1 MTGVDRRLCGGLVA
15 NTVALAL
22 ATALQGCGHP
32 SVAAVPPGAPPA
44 APSAPAKRIADEAST
59 LVWGAD
65 AKGLGSIAVS
75 DGRLFVGFERGVRV
89 FSGGVAGRQAAWPHH
104 DVEVDTGQ
112 IAALGGQ
119 VYFYLDRGQH
129 RDIER
134 LDVESG
140 SPATKF
146 LDLHDE
152 IRDIAVDR
160 NALIVTTSNAVTV
173 APLPE
178 GPAWTATFAG
188 DYTHGLAIDARYA
201 YVSVGHA
208 LWRVDRRDRTQSQLA
223 VAGEHRS
230 IHAAVSDGTNVYFF
244 ISNNLFSGSGEGGA
258 ARSTLVMRVPAI
270 GGSATQVAELPKGVG
285 SAAIANGILFAEQE
299 DSVVAVDVATGHV
312 ETVDIG
318 WAYPRRLLV
327 DGEFLSYVSKSGLR
341 RVSITRRLPEARL
354 RLPSCSPV
362 AEAPPPRPPAITLGT
377 AVRGDVGT
385 VRSDA
390 TGVYWSEP
398 KAGRI
403 MRVARP
409 GADGAA
415 RAAQAVVVAEHQVEP
430 SALAV
435 GGGRAYW
442 IAGKHDVTRTGVGGG
457 GPEVIWRTKLEAH
470 ELAVL
475 GDVVYWVEKTPEY
488 DDLLMELRLPGGPPR
503 EVLRLSLVLD
513 LVAGGDSVFLG
524 LHEGGVVRFEAASG
538 RARILAGTDS
548 AAHLSIAG
556 SFVYWASPRETA
568 AYRVDR
574 DGGVPQQLM
583 LSPRGAHRD
592 IVITAISTSGNR
604 AIWMA
609 RDDFNEP
616 RIAEGDFSGRCA
628 RIGWTTVDPAAT
640 SIYADEAGVYWVA
653 GNHVLAK
660 PAAAK

>member
-1 MTGVDRRLCGGLVA
+1 MTGIGWRLCGIVA
-15 NTVALAL
+15 GAVALAL
-22 ATALQGCGHP
+22 ATPLQGCGHP
-32 SVAAVPPGAPPA
+32 SVAAAPPGAPPPA
-44 APSAPAKRIADEAST
+44 QSAPAKRIADEAST

-65 AKGLGSIAVS
+65 ARGLGSIAVS
-75 DGRLFVGFERGVRV
+75 DGRLFVGFERGVSV
-89 FSGGVAGRQAAWPHH
+89 FSGGVAGRQVAWPRH
-104 DVEVDTGQ
+104 DVEVDTGR
-112 IAALGGQ
+112 IAALGGR
-119 VYFYLDRGQH
+119 VYFYLDQGQH
-129 RDIER
+129 RDIQR
-134 LDVESG
+134 LDVDSG
-140 SPATKF
+140 APATKF
-146 LDLHDE
+146 LGLHDE
-152 IRDIAVDR
+152 MGDIAVDR
-160 NALIVTTSNAVTV
+160 NALVVTTREAVTV

-178 GPAWTATFAG
+178 GPAWTATFPG

-208 LWRVDRRDRTQSQLA
+208 LWRVDRRDRTQTELA

-230 IHAAVSDGTNVYFF
+230 IHAVVSDGTNVYFF
-244 ISNNLFSGSGEGGA
+244 ISNNLFSGRGEGGA
-258 ARSTLVMRVPAI
+258 PKTTLVMRVPAT
-270 GGSATQVAELPKGVG
+270 GGSATQVAELPKGVA

-327 DGEFLSYVSKSGLR
+327 DGDFLSYVSKSGVR

-354 RLPSCSPV
+354 RLPSCTPV
-362 AEAPPPRPPAITLGT
+362 AEAPPPKPPAITLGT
-377 AVRGDVGT
+377 AARGDVGT

-409 GADGAA
+409 GADGAP
-415 RAAQAVVVAEHQVEP
+415 RAAQAAVVAEHQVEP

-442 IAGKHDVTRTGVGGG
+442 IAGKHDITRAGVGGS

-470 ELAVL
+470 GLALL

-488 DDLLMELRLPGGPPR
+488 DDVLMELRSPGGPPR
-503 EVLRLSLVLD
+503 DVLHLSLVLD
-513 LVAGGDSVFLG
+513 LVSGGDSVFLG
-524 LHEGGVVRFEAASG
+524 LQQGGVVRFDAASG

-548 AAHLSIAG
+548 AAHLSVAG

-574 DGGVPQQLM
+574 DGGVPQQLL
-583 LSPRGAHRD
+583 LSPRGSHRD
-592 IVITAISTSGNR
+592 VVITAISISGTR

-609 RDDFNEP
+609 RDDFNEA
-616 RIAEGDFSGRCA
+616 RIAEGDLSGGCA
-628 RIGWTTVDPAAT
+628 RIGWTTVDSAAT
-640 SIYADEAGVYWVA
+640 SVYADEAGVYWA
-653 GNHVLAK
+653 ARDHVLAK
-660 PAAAK
+660 PAIAK